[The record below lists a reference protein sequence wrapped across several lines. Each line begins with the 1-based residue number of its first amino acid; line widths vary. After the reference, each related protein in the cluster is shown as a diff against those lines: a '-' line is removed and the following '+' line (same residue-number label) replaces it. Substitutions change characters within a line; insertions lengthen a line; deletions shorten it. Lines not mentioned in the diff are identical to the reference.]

1 MSSPLDEFRRK
12 QREAKAKQAE
22 AKREREIEAQEKVNR
37 RLAEEG
43 LLTEGQRAA
52 IMEPNSLPPAF
63 AERMWQP
70 GQSGNPAG
78 RPPIPSEVLETLKA
92 ASPKAARR
100 LAELV
105 DNPDPSIALK
115 AIDMLQN
122 RIYGRPA
129 QTLDA
134 KIETTNV
141 QQAHLQV
148 LLQLQEKR
156 DQVMKTIEGTAE
168 DKSEEGA

>member
-1 MSSPLDEFRRK
+1 MVDKHGNP
-12 QREAKAKQAE
+12 
-22 AKREREIEAQEKVNR
+22 
-37 RLAEEG
+37 
-43 LLTEGQRAA
+43 
-52 IMEPNSLPPAF
+52 LPPGLKL
-63 AERMWQP
+63 WQP

-78 RPPIPSEVLETLKA
+78 RAPIPPEVLETLKA

-100 LAELV
+100 LAELI
-105 DNPDPSIALK
+105 DSPDPSIALK

-156 DQVMKTIEGTAE
+156 DQVMKTIEGHTQRTDE
-168 DKSEEGA
+168 IEHENTNVSGGSQDGA

>member
-1 MSSPLDEFRRK
+1 MPSPLDEFRRK

-22 AKREREIEAQEKVNR
+22 AKR
-37 RLAEEG
+37 AEG
-43 LLTEGQRAA
+43 LTEGQEPAA
-52 IMEPNSLPPAF
+52 IK
-63 AERMWQP
+63 ERGNRANLVMWQP

-78 RPPIPSEVLETLKA
+78 RAPIPPEVLETLKA

-100 LAELV
+100 LAELI
-105 DNPDPSIALK
+105 DSPDPSIALK

-156 DQVMKTIEGTAE
+156 DQVMKTIEGAA